1 VKAVPGKDAVLAAIV
16 AGGLV
21 LLLVFVSYRA
31 QTFHYCVGSDE
42 RAQRAR
48 LADSKE
54 PCRADERPT
63 DWPGLWRQ
71 EGLHS
76 KLKMLVNTTSEAF
89 GAN

>member
-1 VKAVPGKDAVLAAIV
+1 MQGKEAVLVVII

-21 LLLVFVSYRA
+21 LLPVFVSYRA
-31 QTFHYCVGSDE
+31 HTFHYCVGSDE

-48 LADSKE
+48 LAAGNE
-54 PCRADERPT
+54 PCKADERPT
-63 DWPGLWRQ
+63 DWQGLWRQ

-76 KLKMLVNTTSEAF
+76 KLKMLVSTTSEAF

>member
-1 VKAVPGKDAVLAAIV
+1 MQGRDAVLVAII
-16 AGGLV
+16 AGGLA
-21 LLLVFVSYRA
+21 LMLVFVSYRA

-48 LADSKE
+48 LAAGNE
-54 PCRADERPT
+54 ACRADERPT

-71 EGLHS
+71 EGLRS
-76 KLKMLVNTTSEAF
+76 KLKMLVSTTSEAF